1 MVRSMR
7 VPLPHDRRDPR
18 APFAPLHVLLASL
31 VLLAVAASYAWAQAA
46 AASDIQVRDH
56 PEIGAHLVDA
66 QGRTLYVYAE
76 DAPYRATCVDA
87 CAEQWPPATFEGI
100 VPTSTG
106 VPAVLVG
113 AVIRPDGSP
122 QAAFDGLPLYTF
134 AGDLGEGSI
143 EGLGRGGRWS
153 AVAANGDLISGVGEN
168 GTDGP
173 AAMSPE
179 ELLAKG
185 QQVYAMYCAA
195 CHQADGSGN
204 IGPSLRGSANMGDA
218 AFVARQIRD
227 GLSEMPGFGGVL
239 GNEDLAAVASYVRGS
254 FGNDFPPM
262 EPADFV
268 R

>member
-7 VPLPHDRRDPR
+7 VHPTPDRRKPR
-18 APFAPLHVLLASL
+18 APFAPLHGLLALAL
-31 VLLAVAASYAWAQAA
+31 VATVASQAWAQVTTT
-46 AASDIQVRDH
+46 SDIQVREH

-66 QGRTLYVYAE
+66 HGRTLYVFAE

-87 CAEQWPPATFEGI
+87 CAEQWPPVTFTGI
-100 VPTSTG
+100 VPTSTD

-122 QAAFDGLPLYTF
+122 QAAFDGLPLYTY
-134 AGDLGEGSI
+134 AGDDGEGSI
-143 EGLGRGGRWS
+143 EGLGRNGRWS
-153 AVAANGDLISGVGEN
+153 AVAPNGDLISGMAEN
-168 GTDGP
+168 GADGP
-173 AAMSPE
+173 AAMSPAE
-179 ELLAKG
+179 VMEKG
-185 QQVYAMYCAA
+185 QQLYATFCAA

-204 IGPSLRGSANMGDA
+204 IGPSLRGSANMGDV

-227 GLSEMPGFGGVL
+227 GMSEMPGFGGIL
-239 GNEDLAAVASYVRGS
+239 SNEDLAAVATYVRGS
-254 FGNDFPPM
+254 FGNDFPPL